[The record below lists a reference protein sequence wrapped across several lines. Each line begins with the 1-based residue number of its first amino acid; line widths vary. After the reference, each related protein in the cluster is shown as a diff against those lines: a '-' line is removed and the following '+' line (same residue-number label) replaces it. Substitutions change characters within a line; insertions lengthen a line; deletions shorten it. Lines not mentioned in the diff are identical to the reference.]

1 MLGDLRSTVFDT
13 GLDAITNAGDS
24 SIVEDDTNNGDV
36 ILDDDNITAIDV
48 EISGKCNEEVG
59 EGSVLL
65 RTSFPGVVFATLV
78 LGSIRKGEDVH
89 KTLLIWVDNMVTPG
103 TEADVIISPEDVIA
117 RCLEV
122 IALSGVIKS

>member
-1 MLGDLRSTVFDT
+1 MLGDLRSAVFDT

-24 SIVEDDTNNGDV
+24 SIVEDDINNGDV

-78 LGSIRKGEDVH
+78 LGSIRKGED
-89 KTLLIWVDNMVTPG
+89 KTLLIWVDNMVTP
-103 TEADVIISPEDVIA
+103 EADVIISPEDVIA

>member
-1 MLGDLRSTVFDT
+1 MLGDLRSAVFDT
-13 GLDAITNAGDS
+13 GLEAITNAGDS

-78 LGSIRKGEDVH
+78 LESIRKGED

>member
-1 MLGDLRSTVFDT
+1 MLGDLRSAVFDT
-13 GLDAITNAGDS
+13 GLEAITNAGDS
-24 SIVEDDTNNGDV
+24 SIVEDDINNGDV

-48 EISGKCNEEVG
+48 EISGKCNKEVG

-78 LGSIRKGEDVH
+78 LGSIRKGED

-103 TEADVIISPEDVIA
+103 TEADVIISLEDVIA

>member
-1 MLGDLRSTVFDT
+1 MLGDLRSAVFDT

-24 SIVEDDTNNGDV
+24 SIVEDDINNGDV

-78 LGSIRKGEDVH
+78 LGSIRKGED

>member
-1 MLGDLRSTVFDT
+1 MLGDLRSAVFDT

-24 SIVEDDTNNGDV
+24 SIVEDDINNGDV

-65 RTSFPGVVFATLV
+65 RTSFPGVVFVTLV
-78 LGSIRKGEDVH
+78 LGSIRKGED

-103 TEADVIISPEDVIA
+103 TEADVIISTEDVIA

>member
-1 MLGDLRSTVFDT
+1 MLGDLRSAVFDT

-78 LGSIRKGEDVH
+78 LGSIRKGED

-103 TEADVIISPEDVIA
+103 TGADVIISPEDVIA

>member
-1 MLGDLRSTVFDT
+1 MLGDLRSAVFDT

-59 EGSVLL
+59 EGSVLP
-65 RTSFPGVVFATLV
+65 RTSFPGVASGNKKL
-78 LGSIRKGEDVH
+78 KC
-89 KTLLIWVDNMVTPG
+89 
-103 TEADVIISPEDVIA
+103 ISE
-117 RCLEV
+117 R
-122 IALSGVIKS
+122 

>member
-1 MLGDLRSTVFDT
+1 MLFGDLRSAVFDT
-13 GLDAITNAGDS
+13 GLDVITNAGDS

-65 RTSFPGVVFATLV
+65 RTSFPGVVSGNKKL
-78 LGSIRKGEDVH
+78 KC
-89 KTLLIWVDNMVTPG
+89 
-103 TEADVIISPEDVIA
+103 ISE
-117 RCLEV
+117 R
-122 IALSGVIKS
+122 

>member
-1 MLGDLRSTVFDT
+1 MIKLYSLMYFTTQKWFRRN
-13 GLDAITNAGDS
+13 LLS
-24 SIVEDDTNNGDV
+24 SIKASTKI
-36 ILDDDNITAIDV
+36 ILKVWN
-48 EISGKCNEEVG
+48 
-59 EGSVLL
+59 LL
-65 RTSFPGVVFATLV
+65 VTLV

-103 TEADVIISPEDVIA
+103 TEADVIISTEDVIA